1 MSPPVNPPNNTPMK
15 LIALPTSPFAAR
27 VQIQAIEKSLDLL
40 LEFPA
45 APEAGKAVDV
55 VRHAALNPFGKIPIL
70 VVGQH
75 TIIESA
81 AIQEYLEDVC
91 PLPSLRGPD
100 PLTTAR
106 MRAFIRAVDLYLF
119 PSIFALR
126 ALEPGSADFPPVLE
140 ALARTLDRL
149 EVLFD
154 NHGYACGEGLTLAD
168 CSLAPACFY
177 LDRFLARQGQPSPRV
192 SRPVLQAWWDA
203 LSRHDSVARV
213 LAQLEAAVN
222 ARR

>member
-1 MSPPVNPPNNTPMK
+1 MTLPMSTPMK

-27 VQIQAIEKSLDLL
+27 VQIQAIEKGLDLP
-40 LEFPA
+40 LEFPPA
-45 APEAGKAVDV
+45 AEAGKAVDLAQ
-55 VRHAALNPFGKIPIL
+55 HAALNPFGKIPIL

-75 TIIESA
+75 AIIESA
-81 AIQEYLEDVC
+81 AIQEYLEDVF
-91 PLPSLRGPD
+91 PSPSLRGPN
-100 PLTTAR
+100 PLATAR

-119 PSIFALR
+119 SSIFALR
-126 ALEPGSADFPPVLE
+126 GLEPGSADFPPVRE

-154 NHGYACGEGLTLAD
+154 GHGYVCGEQLTLAD

-177 LDRFLARQGQPSPRV
+177 LDRFLARQGCPSPRD
-192 SRPVLQAWWDA
+192 SRPALQAWWDTV
-203 LSRHDSVARV
+203 LRHDSVARV